1 MIVQQGSKV
10 KFKRNTEFTKRLR
23 DKNIQISEEKG
34 RGELKGDGQEGT
46 QAPKITASQ
55 IKKHKRRKEQWKKRQ
70 QKQLQKL
77 TADQGKR

>member
-34 RGELKGDGQEGT
+34 RGELKGNDQEGT
-46 QAPKITASQ
+46 KAPKITASE
-55 IKKHKRRKEQWKKRQ
+55 IKKYKRRKEKWKKRQ

-77 TADQGKR
+77 TTDQGKR